1 MRFVEARYGEF
12 VLLNPPLSWR
22 TVLLW
27 LAPLAA
33 LLAAIWTTAR
43 AWRRRQP
50 RRRRAR
56 AVTPLSDD
64 EEGKLRAI
72 LAENEGEPPIR
83 D

>member
-1 MRFVEARYGEF
+1 M
-12 VLLNPPLSWR
+12 
-22 TVLLW
+22 
-27 LAPLAA
+27 
-33 LLAAIWTTAR
+33 WTTAR

-50 RRRRAR
+50 QQAASP